1 MRATVTAGGAV
12 QVIPVRGLPEVHPG
26 DDLAALLL
34 PALLR
39 DTGGLLPHD
48 VVVVTHKVVSKAE
61 GAVVELA
68 SVEPRAEA
76 VELAA
81 AGHHDPRVVEVV
93 LRQSRRVVRAEAAVL
108 VCETHH
114 GLVCANAGV
123 DRSNAG
129 GGDWVTVLPADPD
142 ASARALR
149 DAWRAL
155 AGGGPLAVVISD
167 TFGRP
172 FRMAGVNV
180 AIGLAG
186 MPAISDH
193 SGARDEAGYTLRGSE
208 IATADEIASAAELV
222 MGKLDGVP
230 AAVVRGLRW
239 MGEGE
244 GAAPMLRDPGAD
256 IFRR

>member
-1 MRATVTAGGAV
+1 VGAAITAAGAV
-12 QVIPVRGLPEVHPG
+12 QVIPVRGVPEVRPG

-34 PALLR
+34 PAVQR
-39 DTGGLLPHD
+39 DTGGLLPYD

-61 GAVVELA
+61 RAMVDLA
-68 SVEPRAEA
+68 SVEPGDQALA
-76 VELAA
+76 LAA
-81 AGHHDPRVVEVV
+81 AGHNDPRVVEVV

-142 ASARALR
+142 ASARRLR
-149 DAWRAL
+149 DAWRVP

-172 FRMAGVNV
+172 FRLAGVNV
-180 AIGLAG
+180 AIGVAG

-193 SGARDEAGYTLRGSE
+193 TGESDAAGYTLRGSE

-222 MGKLDGVP
+222 MGKLEGVP
-230 AAVVRGLRW
+230 VAVVRGLRW
-239 MGEGE
+239 VGEGD
-244 GAAPMLRDPGAD
+244 GAAPMLRDPAAD